1 MAINSRHINSE
12 SSPAAKGTRLG
23 SLCPDSGYLAVDL
36 SERRLHLG
44 HWILAV
50 LLDKFPDTN
59 KVVFLKKRERERERK
74 KNKKTAGRDNKG
86 KIVRLF
92 DVRSCCNSKTHL
104 NVNQWLP
111 VTSYR

>member
-23 SLCPDSGYLAVDL
+23 SLCSDSGYLAVDL

-59 KVVFLKKRERERERK
+59 KVVFLKKKKKKKEKRRKKKERK
-74 KNKKTAGRDNKG
+74 VGKQQEKTI
-86 KIVRLF
+86 KIRACVGLKHTF
-92 DVRSCCNSKTHL
+92 VL
-104 NVNQWLP
+104 
-111 VTSYR
+111 